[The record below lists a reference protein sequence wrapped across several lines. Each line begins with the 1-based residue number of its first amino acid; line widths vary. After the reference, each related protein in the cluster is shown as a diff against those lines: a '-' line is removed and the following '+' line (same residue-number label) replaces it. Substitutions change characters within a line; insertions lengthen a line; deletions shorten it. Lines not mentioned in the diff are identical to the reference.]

1 MPLKNTKIK
10 NNIFIKIVKDCQ
22 KNYPDIKIFL
32 EQIIESSLEYL
43 IQKENLTYPI
53 EISISIIN
61 SKSMKNV
68 NKKYRD
74 KNQPTDVLSFSQ
86 IEGEEFP
93 KIMQFLIL
101 GDILICY
108 EVALKQAMENQSS
121 FYSEIMRLIVH
132 GLYHLLGYDHEK
144 SKEEEKIM
152 FSKEKKLL
160 NFLKKNKEIKKWID
174 RTIY

>member
-1 MPLKNTKIK
+1 MNTKIK
-10 NNIFIKIVKDCQ
+10 NNILIKIIKDCQ

-32 EQIIESSLEYL
+32 EQLLELSLEYL
-43 IQKENLTYPI
+43 VQKEDLKYPI

-61 SKSMKNV
+61 EKSMKKI
-68 NKKYRD
+68 NKKYRN
-74 KNQPTDVLSFSQ
+74 KNQATDVLSFSQ

-93 KIMQFLIL
+93 EINQFLIL

-108 EVALKQAMENQSS
+108 QVALKQSKENQTN
-121 FYSEIMRLIVH
+121 FYSEIMRLVVH

-160 NFLKKNKEIKKWID
+160 NFLKKKKNIKKWID
-174 RTIY
+174 MPIH